1 MLKNGNSYREIF
13 SLRDGDTVP
22 VFYGKKKELY
32 RISLENLNSFLIN
45 RIENLENNVYKITY
59 FEVIDI
65 SAGTSGTIS
74 IAPGATILK
83 ESFETGG
90 ILSTLNTEGYPEGQ
104 TPTDGAGS
112 AITANLDS
120 LGNWNANDVYP
131 DPVALIY
138 QFEIKAVDFSNVI
151 TSNIIDLYLDEGDKS
166 YTFEQATP
174 STTWIINHNLGKFPS
189 ITVEDSSGNVVYGA
203 ETYSDKNN
211 LTIEFSSAFSG
222 KAHLN

>member
-1 MLKNGNSYREIF
+1 MLKNGNAYKEI
-13 SLRDGDTVP
+13 LRLKDGDTVP

-32 RISLENLNSFLIN
+32 RISVPNLTAFLID

-65 SAGTSGTIS
+65 SSGTSGSIS
-74 IAPGATILK
+74 IPQGATVLQ
-83 ESFETGG
+83 ESFETGA
-90 ILSTLNTEGYPEGQ
+90 ILSTLNTQGYPAGQ
-104 TPTDGAGS
+104 TPTDGGGNP
-112 AITANLDS
+112 ITANLDGM
-120 LGNWNANDVYP
+120 GNWNSNDVYP

-138 QFEIKAVDFSNVI
+138 QFEIKAIDFSNVVVA
-151 TSNIIDLYLDEGDKS
+151 NIIDLYLDEGDKS
-166 YTFEQATP
+166 FTFEQAVP
-174 STTWIINHNLGKFPS
+174 NTTWAINHNLGKFPS

-203 ETYSDKNN
+203 ETYIDKNN